1 MDVDAQEDHHQQVQD
16 NHAYPSPQEGEQVS
30 TPILHTEGPEQ
41 ATQVDKVEEL
51 LPDTTFIRL
60 GDARRAN
67 DAASSTTDA
76 NESPANAPILL
87 QCEWNPKD
95 PSVLAAAGTDALARV
110 WTVPRYTTTDGE
122 PGSDNVFSQGLAL
135 LDPDTP
141 ASSTVTSL
149 AWTSDGTTLALAI
162 DLGKKAAINICS
174 SDGIL
179 LQTMEPSEPPIV
191 KLAWNPSNTALLS
204 ISPDKGGALVTVY
217 YAAAGKSENADSSLS
232 YLIPDHDILGTLI
245 DAAWTSD
252 SEFLL
257 SGGDMLVSLYCSDS
271 AIVQNRKF
279 DTREDDSFSQ
289 VLFDW
294 RSKLAATSSD
304 KGVLDVRLLL
314 QLQFLKWHKHV
325 LLTAPLFLAVG

>member
-1 MDVDAQEDHHQQVQD
+1 MDVDAPEDHHQQIQD

-60 GDARRAN
+60 GDARNSN
-67 DAASSTTDA
+67 DAAAVTTDA
-76 NESPANAPILL
+76 NDSSVNAPILL

-110 WTVPRYTTTDGE
+110 WTVPRHAATDGE
-122 PGSDNVFSQGLAL
+122 PGPDNVFSQGLAL

-141 ASSTVTSL
+141 ASSTVTAL

-162 DLGKKAAINICS
+162 DLGKKAAINILS
-174 SDGIL
+174 SDGTL
-179 LQTMEPSEPPIV
+179 LQSMEPSEPPIV

-217 YAAAGKSENADSSLS
+217 YAAAGKSDNADSSLS
-232 YLIPDHDILGTLI
+232 YFIPDHDILGALTLI
-245 DAAWTSD
+245 DATWTSD

-271 AIVQNRKF
+271 AIVENRKF
-279 DTREDDSFSQ
+279 ETRKDDSFTQ

-304 KGVLDVRLLL
+304 KGVLDVRLRS
-314 QLQFLKWHKHV
+314 FPHV
-325 LLTAPLFLAVG
+325 